1 MSFTAPIICP
11 WSKGELDVETRLE
24 EIFQSFQE
32 PHAAVMNASHLA
44 DAMRIAWM
52 NPTNS
57 EVSKVLADLGR
68 PESLTMLLFKQVMKE
83 EIAKWSSRDQVQE
96 LLRCFQVFDPRNIGF
111 VPRATLA
118 EIMEHGGN
126 HFSEEMLE
134 DMLKNVPQTSEGYD
148 YRQIVAFLLG
158 PEEEDTMRGKT
169 REDAGSSALAQAQ
182 DETILGE
189 AKEEEVLEHSQA
201 SLREYFENGYKQ
213 GGVFNNEDYEHD
225 AKAWCWVHTRLGVK
239 VWQDALDLTLASG
252 ASDVQCLFHYTAELG
267 FRNITDP
274 RKAAVEVFAS
284 LITQG
289 EKANAWWGQGVYSV
303 QNPPDEWPE
312 IEALIDNNY
321 RNMLKRDIQLNGRE
335 AAMEEYS
342 SRVAFCIPILVNAS
356 IAYDVSK
363 RQTPEMVEQGK
374 PPGVN
379 LAGKLL
385 NEDGMPHRQCIV
397 IRVEREEA
405 VANASAV
412 LVKSLRCR
420 AEAITKSLGSEH
432 SEALKALSRLATVLA
447 ARSDFTEAEPLQ
459 RRVLEAYEAQCGNED
474 LETLREVKDLAEMLL
489 DAGNLAEAERLSRR
503 ALAGRE
509 TQLGS
514 DHEETLDSVNILG
527 LVLSQQG
534 TPEKLGEAE
543 VLYKR
548 ALEGRESLLGPMHP
562 DTLQSV
568 SNLALLL
575 DKQGKQ
581 EEAEPLF
588 WRDLKGCE
596 ARLGATHP
604 DTLISVN
611 NLAGLLQDQ
620 GKLAEAELWFRR
632 ALQRREDQLGA
643 MHADTLT
650 SLNNLAAV
658 LKDQG
663 DQDKLIEAA
672 ELYRRALEGREALFG
687 PVSQDTLS
695 TVFNLAKLLEA
706 KGSLAEAEDLYVRH
720 LKGLEELYGPN
731 DQKVQVARRLLERFL
746 TNHSRSEALN
756 GGTRL

>member
-158 PEEEDTMRGKT
+158 PE
-169 REDAGSSALAQAQ
+169 AQ

-663 DQDKLIEAA
+663 DQD
-672 ELYRRALEGREALFG
+672 
-687 PVSQDTLS
+687 TLS

>member
-158 PEEEDTMRGKT
+158 PE
-169 REDAGSSALAQAQ
+169 AQ

-663 DQDKLIEAA
+663 DQD
-672 ELYRRALEGREALFG
+672 
-687 PVSQDTLS
+687 TLS

-746 TNHSRSEALN
+746 TNHSRSENLVDDHLQARPCLVSDPCHC
-756 GGTRL
+756 